1 MRVPDV
7 ITMPFKKQTSL
18 SDSFKG
24 YFDADGNGWSP
35 EFLRSDQTYA
45 ISNGDTHI
53 SRFRIILKDTSF
65 YSVPYSLLPILI
77 YTGEKLVIKSYGVH
91 ISIFG
96 KGLGIIENHI
106 GNQTLLYVRESVSG
120 INLEEKDV
128 FVSRITIEG
137 KNVSTE
143 ISEEEI

>member
-7 ITMPFKKQTSL
+7 IAMQFKKPTSL
-18 SDSFKG
+18 SDTFKG
-24 YFDADGNGWSP
+24 YYDVSGNGWSP
-35 EFLRSDQTYA
+35 EFLSSDQTYA
-45 ISNGDTHI
+45 ISNGDTLVN
-53 SRFRIILKDTSF
+53 RFRIILKDASF

-77 YTGEKLVIKSYGVH
+77 YTGEKLIIKSYGVH
-91 ISIFG
+91 ISLFG
-96 KGLGIIENHI
+96 KGLSIIENHI

-137 KNVSTE
+137 KNVSTD